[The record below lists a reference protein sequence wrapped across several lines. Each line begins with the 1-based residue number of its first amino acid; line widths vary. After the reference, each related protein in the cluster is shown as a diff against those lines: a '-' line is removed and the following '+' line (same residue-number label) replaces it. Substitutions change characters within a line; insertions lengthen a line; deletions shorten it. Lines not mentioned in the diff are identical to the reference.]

1 MRLLLGAVVV
11 TLVGCGSSATPS
23 PGTPQS
29 DSGAQSDSATSAD
42 GSVEASSPM
51 SCPHVDLG
59 RTVPAVYQGTTDG
72 LPDLVTS
79 NRLEWKDAPDDSL
92 AFEAPSD
99 GDYLIAL
106 ESPVTAMGASAEDS
120 TITTAGGMHH
130 PWTVAT
136 CPAAGAK
143 NEIDGVFNHNQ
154 PMYPLPLKAGQKIV
168 IWVSVPYWSM
178 TVSGT
183 YKLTVSKK

>member
-1 MRLLLGAVVV
+1 MRRLLGVLVVAA
-11 TLVGCGSSATPS
+11 VGCGSSAVPS
-23 PGTPQS
+23 PGATQS
-29 DSGAQSDSATSAD
+29 DSGAQSDSAASAD

-51 SCPHVDLG
+51 SCPHIDLG
-59 RTVPAVYQGTTDG
+59 RTVPAVHQGTTEG
-72 LPDLVTS
+72 LPNLVTS

-99 GDYLIAL
+99 GDYVISL
-106 ESPVTAMGASAEDS
+106 ESPVTAMGASAEDA
-120 TITTAGGMHH
+120 TITNAGGMHR

-136 CPAAGAK
+136 CPAAGAQ
-143 NEIDGVFNHNQ
+143 NEIDGVFDQNQ

-178 TVSGT
+178 TMSGT